1 MLGGNLPDNR
11 PLEERLFSNDE
22 VLEVN
27 QHGEDPH
34 QLYKDSVSMIWVSKA
49 PKGVLSG
56 GKGDSKLSGGK
67 GNGGQACYIALFN
80 IGETDRNVSVDFS
93 QVGLRG
99 KVWVRDLWKKAD
111 AGVFTKK
118 YTTMIA
124 AHGAVL
130 VKAATQAQ

>member
-11 PLEERLFSNDE
+11 PLEEKLFSNAE

-27 QHGEDPH
+27 QHGESPH
-34 QLYKDSVSMIWVSKA
+34 QLYKDSISMIWVSKA
-49 PKGVLSG
+49 PAGSMAG
-56 GKGDSKLSGGK
+56 DKGDSRGG
-67 GNGGQACYIALFN
+67 GACYIAVFN
-80 IGETDRNVSVDFS
+80 IGETDRAISVDFS
-93 QVGLRG
+93 KVGLRG
-99 KVWVRDLWKKAD
+99 KVSVRDLWKKAD

-130 VKAATQAQ
+130 IKAATQAQ

>member
-11 PLEERLFSNDE
+11 PLEERLFSNEE

-27 QHGEDPH
+27 QHGEGPH
-34 QLYKDSVSMIWVSKA
+34 QVYKDSVSMIWVSKE
-49 PKGVLSG
+49 
-56 GKGDSKLSGGK
+56 GKVI
-67 GNGGQACYIALFN
+67 NIALFN
-80 IGETDRNVSVDFS
+80 IGETDRAISVDFS
-93 QVGLRG
+93 KVGLRG
-99 KVWVRDLWKKAD
+99 KVLVRDLWKKAD

-130 VKAATQAQ
+130 IKAAIQAQ

>member
-1 MLGGNLPDNR
+1 MTFWCIFRSPLMLGGNLPDNR
-11 PLEERLFSNDE
+11 PLEEKFFSNEE

-27 QHGEDPH
+27 QHGESPH

-49 PKGVLSG
+49 PKGSQ
-56 GKGDSKLSGGK
+56 SY
-67 GNGGQACYIALFN
+67 YIALFN
-80 IGETDRNVSVDFS
+80 IGETDRAISVDFS
-93 QVGLRG
+93 KVGLRG
-99 KVWVRDLWKKAD
+99 KVHVRDLWKKAD

-130 VKAATQAQ
+130 IKAATQAQ

>member
-1 MLGGNLPDNR
+1 
-11 PLEERLFSNDE
+11 LEEGLFSNEE

-27 QHGEDPH
+27 QHGEGPH

-49 PKGVLSG
+49 PAAGTSG
-56 GKGDSKLSGGK
+56 GKGRSKSNQGY
-67 GNGGQACYIALFN
+67 YIAVFN

-99 KVWVRDLWKKAD
+99 KVLVRDLWKKAD

-130 VKAATQAQ
+130 IKAATQAQ